1 MIMRE
6 KLWGEIR
13 NPANVDFAAL
23 ARATALRL
31 VCFRLPVIHF
41 RPLSQ
46 STSSQLY
53 KMVSECWYNILYH
66 NTSINAY
73 LRPFVN
79 KKKYYEGC
87 PCGYSKKSSH
97 RFYL

>member
-1 MIMRE
+1 MKMRDNIGG
-6 KLWGEIR
+6 KIR

-53 KMVSECWYNILYH
+53 KMVSEMLVYTVCPFYVATYYMKWVT
-66 NTSINAY
+66 TS
-73 LRPFVN
+73 RTD
-79 KKKYYEGC
+79 
-87 PCGYSKKSSH
+87 SSVCIMLLH
-97 RFYL
+97 